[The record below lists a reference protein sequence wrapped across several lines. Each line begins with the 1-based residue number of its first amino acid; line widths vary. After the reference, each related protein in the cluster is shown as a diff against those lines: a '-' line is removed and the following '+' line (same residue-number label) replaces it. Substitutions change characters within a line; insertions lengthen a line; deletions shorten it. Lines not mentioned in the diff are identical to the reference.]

1 MSMAKD
7 ATPDE
12 IKLVND
18 NFANENHEKLAGILQ
33 DEWGAS
39 AKFTELGKVH
49 DAHRATFQNVY
60 DRYFGVPE
68 SLFND
73 GIADSRTIN
82 QIKDDHRDDG
92 DHEPMKNYLVLRE
105 HRNLEPDAYHGVE
118 YMDEQEPEAEEH
130 LYTAEEV
137 MEIAEERFEKGFQ
150 SGFEAGMEAGQ

>member
-1 MSMAKD
+1 MAKD
-7 ATPDE
+7 ATPDK

-39 AKFTELGKVH
+39 TKFTDLGDDY
-49 DAHRATFQNVY
+49 DAHRATFQTVY

-73 GIADSRTIN
+73 GIVDSRTIN
-82 QIKDDHRDDG
+82 QIKDDHRDDDKEKG
-92 DHEPMKNYLVLRE
+92 AMNIYLDLRE

-118 YMDEQEPEAEEH
+118 YIDDQEPDTNER

-150 SGFEAGMEAGQ
+150 SGFEAGVEAGQ